1 MLFNTFTFFI
11 FFFIFLCCYLPFR
24 HNNKHACFIITVFS
38 CVFYGWWDW
47 RFLPLMIGT
56 AYFDYYL
63 GYKISQTEDAQKRK
77 RIMYL
82 SLISNLGVLC
92 FFKYF
97 NFFVKSFIWNES
109 LASHLV
115 IKNLILPIG
124 ISFYTFQSM
133 SYVIDVYKKDM
144 EPARSFTEFA
154 SFVTFF
160 PQLVAGP
167 IERAG
172 HLLPQILAPGS
183 ITQARVLSGL
193 FVFASGLLRK
203 TAGDAVSLFHDPI
216 FKNLDNATPAMVL
229 ASIFS
234 FGIQIYLDFSGYSEM
249 AMGLGRVMGIEF
261 MHNFKAPYLSTS
273 IREFWRR
280 WHISLSTWLRDY
292 LYITLG
298 GNRIG
303 ISKQVRNTLFTFAI
317 CGLWHGA
324 GWTFVIWGL
333 LHGIY
338 LSIYT
343 VFADFAGKKIENN
356 SFYQKVTSVAGF
368 LLTFIA
374 VNYAWLYFRVPSL
387 TQALVANKKLLA
399 WLTAPSLPQVPFYVL
414 AIVAL
419 VALFDFRLR
428 LNDELLKPEPTLSLA
443 GTVGLSLATF
453 VIFLACII
461 YSIGQPTQQFIY
473 FQF

>member
-1 MLFNTFTFFI
+1 M
-11 FFFIFLCCYLPFR
+11 
-24 HNNKHACFIITVFS
+24 
-38 CVFYGWWDW
+38 
-47 RFLPLMIGT
+47 
-56 AYFDYYL
+56 YF
-63 GYKISQTEDAQKRK
+63 
-77 RIMYL
+77 
-82 SLISNLGVLC
+82 SLISNLGVLS
-92 FFKYF
+92 FFKYY
-97 NFFVKSFIWNES
+97 NFFVTSFVWDES

-115 IKNLILPIG
+115 IKNLVLPIG

-133 SYVIDVYKKDM
+133 SYVIDVYRKDM
-144 EPARSFTEFA
+144 EPAKSFSEFA

-172 HLLPQILAPGS
+172 NLLPQILAPAP

-193 FVFASGLLRK
+193 FLFASGLLRK
-203 TAGDAVSLFHDPI
+203 TAGDAVSLFHDPVY
-216 FKNLDNATPAMVL
+216 KNLDSASPALVL
-229 ASIFS
+229 AAIFS
-234 FGIQIYLDFSGYSEM
+234 FGLQIYLDFSGYSEM

-303 ISKQVRNTLFTFAI
+303 LSKQVRNTLFTFAI

-343 VFADFAGKKIENN
+343 IFDGFAGKKIENS
-356 SFYQKVTSVAGF
+356 SFYQKLSSVAGF

-374 VNYAWLYFRVPSL
+374 VNYAWLYFRVPTL
-387 TQALVANKKLLA
+387 KQAWVANQKLLA
-399 WLTAPSLPQVPFYVL
+399 WITSPSLPELPFYIL
-414 AIVAL
+414 AIVAI
-419 VALFDFRLR
+419 VALFDLRLR
-428 LNDELLKPEPTLSLA
+428 LNDELLKPEPALTLPR
-443 GTVGLSLATF
+443 TVALSLATF
-453 VIFLACII
+453 IMFLACII